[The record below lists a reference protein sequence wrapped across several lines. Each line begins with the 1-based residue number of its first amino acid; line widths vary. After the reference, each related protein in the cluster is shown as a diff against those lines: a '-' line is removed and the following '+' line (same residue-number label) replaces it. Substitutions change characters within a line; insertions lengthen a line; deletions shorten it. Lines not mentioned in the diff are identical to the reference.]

1 MKLPPGLVP
10 RQVLAGPVMLD
21 LFHRDACIHGA
32 SLHGTWLRL
41 HPREFGLLWR
51 LAESPRT
58 ALSRAILLRDVWRVH
73 HDPPTN
79 TLEVHIFR
87 LRQKLA
93 AFGVDR
99 LVVTD
104 PAGGYRLE
112 ADARPVVALRE
123 ALDSYVLIGN
133 GAKQES
139 QTG

>member
-10 RQVLAGPVMLD
+10 REVVAGPILLD
-21 LFHRDACIHGA
+21 LFHRDA
-32 SLHGTWLRL
+32 SVHGTWLRL

-104 PAGGYRLE
+104 PAGGYRLD
-112 ADARPVVALRE
+112 ADARPVVPLRE